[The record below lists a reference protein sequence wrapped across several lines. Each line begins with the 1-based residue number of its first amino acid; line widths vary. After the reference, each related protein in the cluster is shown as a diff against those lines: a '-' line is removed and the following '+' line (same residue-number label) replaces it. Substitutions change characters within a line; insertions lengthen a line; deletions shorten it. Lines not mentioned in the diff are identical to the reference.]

1 MSKFNNLIAGATFL
15 KMKLDFK
22 RDVVSLNENLI
33 TFVAQDGAHKKVRCY
48 QAKYNPITNKVTTDY
63 VGDEDYSVLYFPQK
77 NNDNVI
83 MANNIQSAEAELND
97 VTGRI
102 ITKWRYES

>member
-22 RDVVSLNENLI
+22 RDVVSLSENLI
-33 TFVAQDGAHKKVRCY
+33 TFIAQNGETKKVRCY
-48 QAKYNPITNKVTTDY
+48 QAKYNPRTNKVVTDY

-83 MANNIQSAEAELND
+83 MTNAIQSAEAELEE
-97 VTGRI
+97 VTDLI